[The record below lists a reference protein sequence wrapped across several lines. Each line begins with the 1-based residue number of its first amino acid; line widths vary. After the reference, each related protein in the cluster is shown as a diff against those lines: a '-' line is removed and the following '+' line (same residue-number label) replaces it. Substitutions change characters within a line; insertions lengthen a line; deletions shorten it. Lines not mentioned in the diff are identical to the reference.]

1 MNNEKLD
8 TKKIL
13 ISGFALFA
21 IFFGAGNLIFPPFLG
36 MHSGDGWF
44 VSSMGFNLSDSL
56 LILLG
61 ILAVSKRS
69 ANLNEFGVK
78 ISKNFGSILSLI
90 CITLVGPLLSIPRTG
105 ATTFQ
110 HERSHGICC
119 QRQTG
124 NQIQPLPRR
133 RRGLHPDTQLVHTG
147 G

>member
-105 ATTFQ
+105 ANKM
-110 HERSHGICC
+110 IW
-119 QRQTG
+119 
-124 NQIQPLPRR
+124 
-133 RRGLHPDTQLVHTG
+133 
-147 G
+147 

>member
-44 VSSMGFNLSDSL
+44 VSSIGFNLSDSL

-61 ILAVSKRS
+61 ILAVSMYNFSRS
-69 ANLNEFGVK
+69 AFIN
-78 ISKNFGSILSLI
+78 SKNWCNNL
-90 CITLVGPLLSIPRTG
+90 
-105 ATTFQ
+105 
-110 HERSHGICC
+110 
-119 QRQTG
+119 
-124 NQIQPLPRR
+124 
-133 RRGLHPDTQLVHTG
+133 
-147 G
+147 